1 MALEISALIFSIM
14 AAIIAIASFLHA
26 IVLRQRTKIE
36 NEAQLS
42 FIMHLVVNSA
52 PDPDTVRRMLEDYNK
67 VGEWRAKV
75 SKRPNGKYGLD
86 FTISSSV

>member
-42 FIMHLVVNSA
+42 FITHLVVNSA
-52 PDPDTVRRMLEDYNK
+52 PDPATVRRMLEDYNR
-67 VGEWRAKV
+67 VGRWRAKV
-75 SKRPNGKYGLD
+75 SKSPNGKYSID
-86 FTISSSV
+86 FTP

>member
-1 MALEISALIFSIM
+1 MALEISALIFSIV
-14 AAIIAIASFLHA
+14 AAIIAVASFLHA

-42 FIMHLVVNSA
+42 FITHLVVNSA

-75 SKRPNGKYGLD
+75 SKRPNGKYSID
-86 FTISSSV
+86 FTI